1 MAQARPEATGRCHAP
16 PVALP
21 GFSHINRYWDK
32 VQQRY
37 AAKIL
42 PGQFYVTR
50 HDELIVTVLGSC
62 IAVCIRDARRGIGGM
77 NHFMLPEATR
87 DGAMDAATSDAAR
100 YGTYA
105 MELLIN
111 EILKHG
117 GDRRRLEAKVFG
129 GGRILQQMTDIGQ
142 RNIAFTREFLS
153 TEQLRVVAADVGDVY
168 PRKVQYFP
176 ASGVARV
183 KKLRS
188 LHNKT
193 IVERETHYLNDLV
206 RQPVSGEVDLF

>member
-1 MAQARPEATGRCHAP
+1 MAQAKQNPAGRCYAP

-32 VQQRY
+32 VQQLY

-50 HDELIVTVLGSC
+50 HDEMIITVLGSC
-62 IAVCIRDARRGIGGM
+62 IAVCIRDVRTGVGGM
-77 NHFMLPEATR
+77 NHFMLPEAAQ
-87 DGAMDAATSDAAR
+87 DGMDATFNDAAR

-117 GDRRRLEAKVFG
+117 GERRYLEAKVFG
-129 GGRILQQMTDIGQ
+129 GGRILQHMTDIGQ
-142 RNIAFTREFLS
+142 RNIAFTREYLV

-168 PRKVQYFP
+168 PRKVQFFP
-176 ASGVARV
+176 ISGTVRV

-193 IVERETHYLNDLV
+193 IIERETDYLNDLV
-206 RQPVSGEVDLF
+206 KQPVAGEIDLF

>member
-1 MAQARPEATGRCHAP
+1 MPLAKQKLAGRCNAP
-16 PVALP
+16 PVSLP

-32 VQQRY
+32 VQHLY

-50 HDELIVTVLGSC
+50 NDEMIVTVLGSC
-62 IAVCIRDARRGIGGM
+62 IAVCIRDVGTGIGGM
-77 NHFMLPEATR
+77 NHFMLPDAVR
-87 DGAMDAATSDAAR
+87 DGMDATVSDAAR

-105 MELLIN
+105 MELMIN

-117 GDRRRLEAKVFG
+117 GERKRLEAKVFG
-129 GGRILQQMTDIGQ
+129 GGRILQHMTDIGQ
-142 RNIAFTREFLS
+142 RNIAFTREYLV

-168 PRKVQYFP
+168 PRKVQFFP
-176 ASGVARV
+176 ASGIARV

-193 IVERETHYLNDLV
+193 IMERETHYLNDLIN
-206 RQPVSGEVDLF
+206 QPVSGEVDLF